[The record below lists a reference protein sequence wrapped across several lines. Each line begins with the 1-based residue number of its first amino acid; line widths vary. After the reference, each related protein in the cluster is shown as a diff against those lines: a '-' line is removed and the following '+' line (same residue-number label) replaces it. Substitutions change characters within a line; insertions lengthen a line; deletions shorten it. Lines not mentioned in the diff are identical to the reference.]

1 MRMLVVGAGSTGG
14 YFGGRLAAAGKDV
27 TFLVRPARAEQL
39 RRTGLQI
46 VSPAGDLLINPKL
59 LAAGEISAP
68 FDIVLLTVKAFSLA
82 ATVEDFA
89 PAVGPNTVI
98 LPVLN
103 GMKHMNVLSARFCAE
118 RLAGCVCKIA
128 TVLDQEGRIAHLAPF
143 HDLSYGERDGALSD
157 RMAAIDAFMKGAGFD
172 ARLSSSIEREMWE
185 KWILLASLGA
195 INCLM
200 RGTVGDIAAAPGGAE
215 FAASLLD
222 EAVATVRAVGTAPSD
237 AFVAAARDQLTRQGS
252 TQTSSMYRDLKQAKR
267 IEAEQI
273 VGDLVRRACEA
284 QIATPLLS
292 AAFANLSIYQS
303 GLAAE

>member
-157 RMAAIDAFMKGAGFD
+157 RMAAIERVHERGGLRRAPVVLDRTGNVGEVDSSGF
-172 ARLSSSIEREMWE
+172 AW
-185 KWILLASLGA
+185 
-195 INCLM
+195 
-200 RGTVGDIAAAPGGAE
+200 GDQLPDAPGLSVISPQHPE
-215 FAASLLD
+215 VLSLPQ
-222 EAVATVRAVGTAPSD
+222 ACSTRPSRPCAQSGPHRAMRLWLPPG
-237 AFVAAARDQLTRQGS
+237 
-252 TQTSSMYRDLKQAKR
+252 TSSRGRD
-267 IEAEQI
+267 
-273 VGDLVRRACEA
+273 RRRHRPCT
-284 QIATPLLS
+284 AT
-292 AAFANLSIYQS
+292 
-303 GLAAE
+303 

>member
-103 GMKHMNVLSARFCAE
+103 GMKHMDVLSARFGAE

-143 HDLSYGERDGALSD
+143 HDLLYGERDGALTD
-157 RMAAIDAFMKGAGFD
+157 RMAAIDAFIKGAGFD

-252 TQTSSMYRDLKQAKR
+252 TQTSSMYRDLKQGKR

-273 VGDLVRRACEA
+273 VGDLVRRAREA

>member
-14 YFGGRLAAAGKDV
+14 YFGSRLAAAGKDV

-39 RRTGLQI
+39 RRNGLQI

-103 GMKHMNVLSARFCAE
+103 GMKHMDVLSARFGAE

-128 TVLDQEGRIAHLAPF
+128 TVLDQEGRITHLAPF
-143 HDLSYGERDGALSD
+143 HDLFYGERDGALSD

-222 EAVATVRAVGTAPSD
+222 EAVATVHAAGTAPSD
-237 AFVAAARDQLTRQGS
+237 AFVAAAKDQLTRQGS
-252 TQTSSMYRDLKQAKR
+252 TQTSSMYRDLKQGKR

-273 VGDLVRRACEA
+273 VGDLVRRAREA
-284 QIATPLLS
+284 QVATPLLS